1 MANWFKKNMA
11 LLALAMSKVEHNAL
25 TQEKKD
31 LNEEI
36 SQEQSH
42 KKGFLSD
49 ALLKGELNQEVRML
63 RYRTYKVLDAA
74 SRINLTNAVF
84 SPDGELISYSVE
96 KKDFSHVRDKG
107 DPYDNYK
114 VEMIVDNA
122 KTTAGFTETG
132 SRPDSVKS
140 NPLIECTREVT
151 PKFRIEDYAKKL
163 YIRHISNKEKL
174 LEFYIS
180 KYLDTSD
187 IKTTFLISDLKKIM
201 AKVKV
206 KYYDLLDIK
215 SVIFTTINTA
225 GFEDLCAFE
234 YDITK
239 FDKVVEHDGQYIVKF
254 FADVRI
260 DGAPILDKYLE
271 EELEEKYK
279 NKELRKVRT

>member
-1 MANWFKKNMA
+1 MTNWFKKNIT
-11 LLALAMSKVEHNAL
+11 LLSLALAKVEKNAL

-31 LNEEI
+31 LNEEA

-49 ALLKGELNQEVRML
+49 ALLKGELNQEVKLL
-63 RYRTYKVLDAA
+63 RYRTYKILDAA
-74 SRINLTNAVF
+74 SRINLKNAVF
-84 SPDGELISYSVE
+84 SPEGELISYTVE

-107 DPYDNYK
+107 DPYDTYK
-114 VEMIVDNA
+114 VEMIFDNV
-122 KTTAGFTETG
+122 KTGAGFTETG
-132 SRPDSVKS
+132 LTPDSVKS

-174 LEFYIS
+174 LEFHIS

-187 IKTTFLISDLKKIM
+187 IKTTFLLSDLKKIM

-215 SVIFTTINTA
+215 SVMFITTNTA

-239 FDKVVEHDGQYIVKF
+239 FDKVVEHDGHYIVKF

-260 DGAPILDKYLE
+260 DGAPILDKYFMEDLE
-271 EELEEKYK
+271 TKYE
-279 NKELRKVRT
+279 NKELRK